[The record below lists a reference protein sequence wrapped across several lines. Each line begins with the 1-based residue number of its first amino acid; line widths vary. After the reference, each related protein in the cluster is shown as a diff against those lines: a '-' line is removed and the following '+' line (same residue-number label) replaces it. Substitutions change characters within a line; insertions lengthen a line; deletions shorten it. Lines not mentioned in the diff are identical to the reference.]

1 MSRKNLEISK
11 ESIDCPEKGNKE
23 TYNRSD
29 TQEMEYTVFLCDE
42 KWKIKLIRQNH
53 TEICLYEEETL
64 TDLVCEKEELQN
76 HRESHYALQLTFLK
90 QNITIPAM
98 IDCFKEGNL
107 VILAQT
113 KNDSEVVE
121 LQNIHA
127 QAYEWAKD
135 HFFGL
140 YHNEYFLIQQV
151 NNQLVD
157 AQRKLTRSNR
167 QLEYALKEN
176 KEINE
181 KLEEARIMA
190 ERANRSKTMFLS
202 NMSHDIR
209 TPMNAIIGLT
219 ELMQHH
225 LTEPEVLKNY
235 ISKLQSSSHYLLEL
249 INDILELSKIES
261 GSLNLK
267 PEAMDLG
274 KQIEQVIT
282 IIRPRIDEKKQNLSV
297 QSECTEFGT
306 LLGDPVRFRQILM
319 NLFSNAVKYTPE
331 GGNIRFE
338 IHELERK
345 AYVRKYQFVVEDDG
359 IGMTQEFLEHIFD
372 PFSRAE
378 SESGFIQGTGLGMA
392 ITKSIVDAMDGTIH
406 IQSSP
411 EKGSRFCIE
420 LYFEVCKEKPVQSS
434 ENKDKISI
442 EENGQPGLSGK
453 RFLCAEDNELNA
465 EILVSILELEG
476 AECIVYENGKLL
488 ADAFET
494 VQPGE
499 YDAILMDVQMPVM
512 NGYEAT
518 RTIRNGRNPL
528 GKTIPII
535 AMTANA
541 FAEDIVECLAAG
553 MDAHI
558 AKPIDIDVLKNT
570 MLKYL

>member
-1 MSRKNLEISK
+1 M
-11 ESIDCPEKGNKE
+11 G
-23 TYNRSD
+23 
-29 TQEMEYTVFLCDE
+29 YTVFLCDE
-42 KWKIKLIRQNH
+42 KWKIELIRQNH
-53 TEICLYEEETL
+53 TEICLCEGETL
-64 TDLVCEKEELQN
+64 TDLVFEKEELQN
-76 HRESHYALQLTFLK
+76 HRESHYALQLTFSK
-90 QNITIPAM
+90 QNIIIPAI

-107 VILAQT
+107 VILAQI

-157 AQRKLTRSNR
+157 AKRKLTRSNR

-181 KLEEARIMA
+181 KLEEARVMA

-225 LTEPEVLKNY
+225 LTEPETLKNY
-235 ISKLQSSSHYLLEL
+235 IFKLQSSSHYLLEL
-249 INDILELSKIES
+249 INDILDLSKIES

-267 PEAMDLG
+267 TEAMDIG

-297 QSECTEFGT
+297 QSECMEFGT

-338 IHELERK
+338 IHELEKK
-345 AYVRKYQFVVEDDG
+345 AYVRKYQFVVEDNG
-359 IGMTQEFLEHIFD
+359 IGMSQKFLEHIFD

-378 SESGFIQGTGLGMA
+378 SGVGFAQGTGLGMA

-411 EKGSRFCIE
+411 GKGSRFCIE
-420 LYFEVCKEKPVQSS
+420 LPFEVCMEKPVQSR
-434 ENKDKISI
+434 ENKDKVST
-442 EENGQPGLSGK
+442 EENGQPGLSGM

-476 AECIVYENGKLL
+476 AECTIYENGKLL
-488 ADAFET
+488 VDAFET

-518 RTIRNGRNPL
+518 KTIRKSKNPL
-528 GKTIPII
+528 GKTIPVI

-541 FAEDIVECLAAG
+541 FSEDIGECLAAG
-553 MDAHI
+553 MYAHI
-558 AKPIDIDVLKNT
+558 AKPIDIGVLKNT

>member
-1 MSRKNLEISK
+1 MR
-11 ESIDCPEKGNKE
+11 
-23 TYNRSD
+23 
-29 TQEMEYTVFLCDE
+29 YTVFLCDE
-42 KWKIKLIRQNH
+42 TWKIKLIRQNY
-53 TEICLYEEETL
+53 TEICLQEEETF
-64 TDLVCEKEELQN
+64 TDLVSEKKKLQS
-76 HRESHYALQLTFLK
+76 HRDSHYALQLTFPN
-90 QNITIPAM
+90 QDITIPAI

-113 KNDSEVVE
+113 NTDEELVE

-140 YHNEYFLIQQV
+140 FHNEYFLIQQV

-167 QLEYALKEN
+167 QLEYALNEN
-176 KEINE
+176 RKINE

-190 ERANRSKTMFLS
+190 ERASRSKTKFLS

-225 LTEPEVLKNY
+225 LTEPEVLKIY
-235 ISKLQSSSHYLLEL
+235 ISKLQSTSQYLLEL
-249 INDILELSKIES
+249 INDILDLSKIES
-261 GSLNLK
+261 GSVHLK
-267 PEAMDLG
+267 LEAMDIG
-274 KQIEQVIT
+274 KQVEQVIT

-297 QSECTEFGT
+297 QSECTEFGN

-319 NLFSNAVKYTPE
+319 NLLSNAVKYTQE

-345 AYVRKYQFVVEDDG
+345 GDVRKYQFVVADNG
-359 IGMTQEFLEHIFD
+359 IGMSQEFLEHIYT

-378 SESGFIQGTGLGMA
+378 SETRFIQGTGLGMA

-406 IQSSP
+406 VQSSP
-411 EKGSRFCIE
+411 GKGSRFCIE
-420 LYFEVCKEKPVQSS
+420 LPFTVCQEETAQSCENEDRISMEEKS
-434 ENKDKISI
+434 EGGIS
-442 EENGQPGLSGK
+442 GM
-453 RFLCAEDNELNA
+453 RFLCAEDNALNA

-476 AECIVYENGKLL
+476 AECTVYENGKLL

-512 NGYEAT
+512 NGYEAS
-518 RTIRNGRNPL
+518 RRIRNSRNPL

-541 FAEDIVECLAAG
+541 FSEDIEECLAAG
-553 MDAHI
+553 MNAHI
-558 AKPIDIDVLKNT
+558 AKPMDIAVLEKT
-570 MLKYL
+570 LRGFVL